1 MIRWKV
7 FLPVFVIVALS
18 LWFCIYRIDFWLK
31 GAFENAISAVTG
43 TKTDIT
49 YLRVSFRQSSL
60 TIKKLEIA
68 SSKEEFKN
76 AMEFSDIVID
86 FQSLPLLE
94 KRFVVDDFS
103 IKGIT
108 WGTPRKKSG
117 FLPPQPKEDKP
128 SWYSK
133 WADEAMSKVK
143 SEFDQLPVAKL
154 ADFRVPTNVDEI
166 LTTLNLE
173 SEKALRAALVSAQES
188 KTEWTKTI
196 SELKDVSEYR
206 EMFSQVQRAA
216 SSTPQTPAEILE
228 KVKVIQTSISF
239 FENETKKAD
248 ELLRQTQNEWKKLQA
263 TYKMAA
269 DSIEED
275 YKRAKAIVSLDQF
288 DLNNL
293 SRLMFGSQWMD
304 RAEQVLQYHAMIRHY
319 LALMKPK
326 EEARVEVRQRAQGRD
341 IIFISPKRKP
351 SFVLAHSGFSVTGLE
366 NNDAKTVSQTYELE
380 LKDLNSNPRLYGKP
394 TEVDLD
400 VRFKNWILGE
410 AKLDMFWDYTGTPIK
425 DRYKLEASRIA
436 ASNWPVGIPKIF
448 PVTMEKGV
456 ANSSSLLS
464 FVDDEMKWTNRV
476 NFEDIAWDFREVP
489 RIGFIIPAISEV
501 LQRIKNF
508 FVEFEILRK
517 EGDFDFIV
525 RSDLDDKMQ
534 KALMEVIE
542 EKWKDFQAKLKLAI
556 EEKVEKYR
564 KETLAEIDRYK
575 KDVLG
580 QVEEKKKLAENYQKQ
595 AEAKLKEVQNIA
607 EKKKKEL
614 QNKVKKEAGDRL
626 KNITKQAP
634 KIKLPF

>member
-7 FLPVFVIVALS
+7 FLPVFIVVALS

-31 GAFENAISAVTG
+31 AAFENAISAVTG

-49 YLRVSFRQSSL
+49 YLRVSFRNSSL
-60 TIKKLEIA
+60 IIKKLEIA

-76 AMEFSDIVID
+76 ALEFSDIVID

-108 WGTPRKKSG
+108 WGGPRRKSG
-117 FLPPQPKEDKP
+117 FLPPQPKDDKP
-128 SWYSK
+128 SWFSE
-133 WADEAMSKVK
+133 WADEAVSKVK
-143 SEFDQLPVAKL
+143 SEFGELPVAKL
-154 ADFRVPTNVDEI
+154 ADFRVPTNVDEV

-188 KTEWTKTI
+188 KTEWTRTI

-216 SSTPQTPAEILE
+216 SSSPQTPAEILD

-239 FENETKKAD
+239 FENEKKKAD
-248 ELLRQTQNEWKKLQA
+248 QLLNQTQAEWKKLQA
-263 TYKMAA
+263 TYKMAV

-275 YKRAKAIVSLDQF
+275 YKRAKEVVSLDQF
-288 DLNNL
+288 DLKNL

-304 RAEQVLQYHAMIRHY
+304 RVELVLQYHAMIRHY

-326 EEARVEVRQRAQGRD
+326 EESKVEVRQRAKGRD
-341 IIFISPKRKP
+341 IIFVSPKRKP
-351 SFVLAHSGFSVTGLE
+351 AFVLAHSGFSVTGLE
-366 NNDAKTVSQTYELE
+366 SNNANTVSQTYELE
-380 LKDLNSNPRLYGKP
+380 LKDLNSNPRLFGKP

-400 VRFKNWILGE
+400 LRFKNWVMGE
-410 AKLDMFWDYTGTPIK
+410 AKLDMFWDYTGSPLK
-425 DRYKLEASRIA
+425 DRYKLEANRIE

-448 PVTMEKGV
+448 PVKMAGGV

-476 NFEDIAWDFREVP
+476 NFVDISWDFREVP
-489 RIGFIIPAISEV
+489 RIGFVIPAISEV
-501 LQRIKNF
+501 LQKIKDF

-517 EGDFDFIV
+517 QGNFDFIV

-542 EKWKDFQAKLKLAI
+542 EKWKAFQAKLKLAI
-556 EEKVEKYR
+556 EEKVAKYR
-564 KETLAEIDRYK
+564 REALAEIGRYK

-580 QVEEKKKLAENYQKQ
+580 KVEEKKKLAENYQKQ
-595 AEAKLKEVQNIA
+595 AEARFKEVQNLA

-614 QNKVKKEAGDRL
+614 QNKVKKEAGDKL
-626 KNITKQAP
+626 KDITKQAP